1 MTPWLKTPWLKTVV
15 MLTIFAA
22 PVFAAAQF
30 APQAAWGQDSKGAL
44 RAVPDSSGGNA
55 SGMSDSP
62 SAGPSDA
69 APAPTYTVMLRT
81 VDDRKSVFATV
92 QSKDVASAR
101 TRIGGTIVELKA
113 NEGDLVKA
121 GQVLA
126 RVVDKKLALRL
137 QALDAQVKSL
147 NSQRSLAKTA
157 LDRAKKLWS
166 SGTIPKAR
174 LDEAMT
180 NLDVV
185 NQQWA
190 AAQAQKRVV
199 VEQQSE
205 GDVLAPADGRI
216 LKVDLTKGAVVMPG
230 ETVATLTASA
240 YLLRL
245 QVPERHARYIKVGDV
260 VMVAERGL
268 ESLTPDADKFLR
280 RGYVRQVYPEI
291 KQGRVSAD
299 VEVAGLEGFFIG
311 ERIRVYISTGK
322 RQTYVIPK
330 DYMFNRFG
338 ITFVRLEDGTE
349 VVVQPGL
356 PIDGGVEILSGLK
369 EGDVLVLPGAH
380 E

>member
-1 MTPWLKTPWLKTVV
+1 MTPWLQTPRLKAVAI
-15 MLTIFAA
+15 LAIFAA
-22 PVFAAAQF
+22 PAFAAAQI
-30 APQAAWGQDSKGAL
+30 APQAAWGQENKVAPQATPTVSDGVDSNAGVASNS
-44 RAVPDSSGGNA
+44 VPS
-55 SGMSDSP
+55 
-62 SAGPSDA
+62 
-69 APAPTYTVMLRT
+69 PTYTVTLRT

-113 NEGDLVKA
+113 NEGNLVKA

-137 QALDAQVKSL
+137 QALDAEVRSL
-147 NSQRSLAKTA
+147 DSQRTLARTA
-157 LDRAKKLWS
+157 LGRAKKLWS

-174 LDEAMT
+174 LDEATT

-190 AAQAQKRVV
+190 AAQAQRRVV
-199 VEQQSE
+199 IEQQSE

-216 LKVDLTKGAVVMPG
+216 LKVDLTKGAVVLPG

-240 YLLRL
+240 YILRL

-268 ESLTPDADKFLR
+268 ESLTPDAEKYLR

-330 DYMFNRFG
+330 AYMFNRFG